1 MSSVN
6 LRRKITSMIEKDY
19 QFKRLLLR
27 EKLEEVYNLIADVP
41 KFVDHYPNHKKMAQE
56 RTGGDI

>member
-1 MSSVN
+1 
-6 LRRKITSMIEKDY
+6 MIEKDY

-41 KFVDHYPNHKKMAQE
+41 KFVDHYPNHKKMAHQD
-56 RTGGDI
+56 TADDINLS

>member
-1 MSSVN
+1 
-6 LRRKITSMIEKDY
+6 MIEKDY